1 MGMTSTHPLAPG
13 ACRSKRHAFS
23 PQSSPPAEG
32 APGSWRGRDLRG
44 RRLISANLKGFDL
57 RDVDF
62 RGADLRGA
70 DLFRARL
77 DGADLRGAHLDTTRI
92 VEIAVPEDLSL
103 EIVNQ
108 IRHFDFRFAMTR
120 FVGPNVENEPL
131 GCPYRSSTLRPIL
144 YEWGSWTWNDGR
156 GWTPPA
162 VPWTLE
168 EIIASVLDALNCR
181 HDLQEPCRRPDRLE
195 GLPMPPPP
203 PRVAARVSS

>member
-1 MGMTSTHPLAPG
+1 MGMTSIHPLSFDP
-13 ACRSKRHAFS
+13 CRPER
-23 PQSSPPAEG
+23 PNSSRQPRPPWSEE
-32 APGSWRGRDLRG
+32 PLSWRGRDLRG

-77 DGADLRGAHLDTTRI
+77 EGADLRGAHLDTTRI
-92 VEIAVPEDLSL
+92 VEIRVPGDLSL

-108 IRHFDFRFAMTR
+108 IRLFDFRFGMTR
-120 FVGPNVENEPL
+120 FVGPNLENEQL

-144 YEWGSWTWNDGR
+144 YEWGSWTWNEGR
-156 GWTPPA
+156 GWAPPA

-168 EIIASVLDALNCR
+168 EIIASVLDALCCR
-181 HDLQEPCRRPDRLE
+181 HDLHRPCRYRDGREEMPT
-195 GLPMPPPP
+195 PPPP
-203 PRVAARVSS
+203 PPVASRASS